1 MSSLSL
7 SLSTRAVHRHAG
19 PPPVL
24 STRGEDVDQS
34 QLWGSPAQHESDQWE
49 AASAAG
55 RALLPV
61 LTGEH
66 SEEMMATASMMAT
79 LVSQLEG
86 RPTTLYGLQ
95 TGGSTV
101 H

>member
-1 MSSLSL
+1 MKVF

-55 RALLPV
+55 RAVLPV

-66 SEEMMATASMMAT
+66 SEEMMVAVGRFFILSVMGGNSG
-79 LVSQLEG
+79 VS
-86 RPTTLYGLQ
+86 
-95 TGGSTV
+95 TGGKTYNTL
-101 H
+101 